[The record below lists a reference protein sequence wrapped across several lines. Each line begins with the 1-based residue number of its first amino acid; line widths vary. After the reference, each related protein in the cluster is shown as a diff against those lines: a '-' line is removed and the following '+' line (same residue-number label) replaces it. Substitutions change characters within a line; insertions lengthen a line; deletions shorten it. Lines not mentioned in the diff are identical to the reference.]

1 MSAVHALGAA
11 ADPVVREAR
20 LALRWGLQ
28 HGLPRLAVRR
38 GARGGDLQSLLL
50 ADPATWRDPYAF
62 HERVRAAGPL
72 LTGRFTTMSAHHAV
86 VREVLG
92 SADFGVGSVHEVPVP
107 QLRPLAAWTDRGRPV
122 HPVEPPSMLAVD
134 PPEHTRYRRLVSKV
148 FSARAVEGLRPRVEQ
163 LAAELLDELAARG
176 PVVDVVHDYALRL
189 PVAVIAEVL
198 GVPAHRREEV
208 RAFGAGVAG
217 SLEVAAPWR
226 QHRAVERSLRAFD
239 AWIGDHLEHLRRH
252 PGDDLLSGLLAVTDD
267 EGGDAGAGGAG
278 GGSDGGGARLSDR
291 ELRATAGLLM
301 AAGFE
306 TTVNLLGSATA
317 LLLEHP
323 GQLALARADA
333 SLWPGAVEESLRLEA
348 PVQLTS
354 RRALR
359 ETVVAGQPVDAGR
372 RVVLLL
378 GAAGRDPHV
387 FDDPA
392 RFDVRRANAREH
404 LAFSGGRHFCLG
416 AALARL
422 EGEVGLRA
430 LFERFPDL
438 HLAPGARRT
447 TTRVLRGWERL
458 PVRSAAGQPVL
469 RIPAAMPLIVSSS
482 ARRSAG
488 STPSPAARARPSRL
502 TCSAC
507 SGAR

>member
-1 MSAVHALGAA
+1 MSAVDTLGAVA
-11 ADPVVREAR
+11 EPVVREAR

-50 ADPATWRDPYAF
+50 ADAATWREPYAF

-72 LTGRFTTMSAHHAV
+72 LTGRFTAMTAWHAT

-107 QLRPLAAWTDRGRPV
+107 QLRPLAAWTERNRPV

-148 FSARAVEGLRPRVEQ
+148 FSARAVEGLRPRVGQ
-163 LAAELLDELAARG
+163 LAAELLDEMAARG
-176 PVVDVVHDYALRL
+176 PVADVVHDYVLRL

-217 SLEVAAPWR
+217 SLEVASPWR
-226 QHRAVERSLRAFD
+226 QHRAVETSLRAFD
-239 AWIGDHLEHLRRH
+239 AWIGEHLEHLRRH

-267 EGGDAGAGGAG
+267 EGGGGDVGGAG
-278 GGSDGGGARLSDR
+278 GGGGARLSDR

-323 GQLALARADA
+323 DQLALAHADA
-333 SLWPGAVEESLRLEA
+333 ALWPGVVEESLRLEA

-359 ETVVAGQPVDAGR
+359 DTAVAEQPVDAGR

-378 GAAGRDPHV
+378 GAAGRDPRV
-387 FDDPA
+387 FTDPA

-438 HLAPGARRT
+438 RPAPGARRT

-458 PVRSAAGQPVL
+458 PVR
-469 RIPAAMPLIVSSS
+469 
-482 ARRSAG
+482 
-488 STPSPAARARPSRL
+488 L
-502 TCSAC
+502 T
-507 SGAR
+507 

>member
-1 MSAVHALGAA
+1 MRTAV
-11 ADPVVREAR
+11 
-20 LALRWGLQ
+20 RWGVQ

-38 GARGGDLQSLLL
+38 GARGGDLQSLLMT
-50 ADPATWRDPYAF
+50 DPPTWREPYAF

-72 LTGRFTTMSAHHAV
+72 LTGPFTCMSASHPV

-92 SADFGVGSVHEVPVP
+92 GADFGVGALHDAPVA
-107 QLRPLAAWTDRGRPV
+107 QLRPLLAWAVRDRPH

-148 FSARAVEGLRPRVEQ
+148 FTARAVQGLRPRVEE

-176 PVVDVVHDYALRL
+176 PAADAVRDYALRL
-189 PVAVIAEVL
+189 PVAVIAELL
-198 GVPAHRREEV
+198 GVPPHRREEV
-208 RAFGAGVAG
+208 RAFEAGLAG

-226 QHRAVERSLRAFD
+226 DVRAVDAALRGFD
-239 AWIGDHLEHLRRH
+239 AWIGEHLQHLRRR
-252 PGDDLLSGLLAVTDD
+252 PGQDLLSGLLAVTDD
-267 EGGDAGAGGAG
+267 EDERG
-278 GGSDGGGARLSDR
+278 GGGAHLSEG

-317 LLLEHP
+317 LLLQHP
-323 GQLALARADA
+323 DQLDLVRADPA
-333 SLWPGAVEESLRLEA
+333 LWPSAVEESLRLET

-359 ETVVAGQPVDAGR
+359 TTTAGGCEVRAGT

-378 GAAGRDPHV
+378 GGANRDPDV
-387 FDDPA
+387 FADPA

-404 LAFSGGRHFCLG
+404 LAFSAGRHFCLG

-438 HLAPGARRT
+438 RAAPGARRT
-447 TTRVLRGWERL
+447 TTRVLRGWRSL
-458 PVRSAAGQPVL
+458 PVHLA
-469 RIPAAMPLIVSSS
+469 
-482 ARRSAG
+482 
-488 STPSPAARARPSRL
+488 
-502 TCSAC
+502 
-507 SGAR
+507 